1 MDNNQVNESVK
12 GSSVGSSVSPIVN
25 VRIPKEYQ
33 PLIQEAARLSSAGNI
48 SGFIR
53 QSAIKEAMAVLGS
66 AQHVPTLAS

>member
-1 MDNNQVNESVK
+1 MDNSQVNESVK
-12 GSSVGSSVSPIVN
+12 GSSVSPIVN

-33 PLIQEAARLSSAGNI
+33 SLIQEAARLSSAGNI